1 MSKYI
6 GVLPLDRR
14 QCKPAADCTCPHQ
27 DAREPDH
34 DVACPAR
41 LAQQPAAEDWGL
53 KTCYQC
59 NRPVTWLAPD
69 SRCVDCTRLTPDEVG
84 G

>member
-14 QCKPAADCTCPHQ
+14 QCKPAAVDGS
-27 DAREPDH
+27 DA
-34 DVACPAR
+34 
-41 LAQQPAAEDWGL
+41 QAAEDWGV

-59 NRPVTWLAPD
+59 DRPVTWLAPD